1 MSRGSV
7 KAYWY
12 VVGICAMVLF
22 FLFFKLSWQPASPWV
37 LSKDDIAKA
46 LRRMP
51 NLNQLPEELTLADGE
66 QIITTV
72 PEYTIDQESQ
82 DYARKIFSQ
91 WKPDYGALAV
101 MDAHTGAI
109 LTLVSYTSEAG
120 FNSNL
125 IANNE
130 FPAASVFK
138 IVTATAAIDQRLMT
152 PDTVIPFNGR
162 GTTLYRSNVMSTNT
176 NRWTRYPSLRK
187 AFGQSVNTVF
197 GKMGIFYVGS
207 QKMAHYAELFGFN
220 QHFKSDLPLPFGT
233 TGLPTDD
240 EWSVVEAASGF
251 TASNTLSPVHG
262 AMLAAS
268 IVNNGEMMA
277 PYVVYSLKDKNT
289 GAQLYESVPE
299 LVSRTMRPQTALS
312 MRELMK
318 ETILSGTGRKSFR
331 TFSRHRKLQDVMV
344 GAKSGTLDSEN
355 PKGRC
360 DWFVGYS
367 QRGQQKLA
375 FAAVTV
381 HEKFWRVKSSTII
394 KDYLSHYYLNNKD
407 REPVGSHL

>member
-1 MSRGSV
+1 MGRVGL
-7 KAYWY
+7 KLYWY
-12 VVGICAMVLF
+12 VVGASALVLF
-22 FLFFKLSWQPASPWV
+22 FLFFKISWHPENPWQ
-37 LSKDDIAKA
+37 LAKEDIAKS
-46 LRRMP
+46 LRQLP
-51 NLNQLPEELTLADGE
+51 NLNDLPPEL
-66 QIITTV
+66 QIIGGDDE
-72 PEYTIDQESQ
+72 PISAIPQYTIDIEAQA
-82 DYARKIFSQ
+82 YARKIFQQ

-109 LTLVSYTSEAG
+109 LTLVSYTAAEG
-120 FNSNL
+120 FASNL
-125 IANNE
+125 IASNE

-138 IVTATAAIDQRLMT
+138 IVTATAAIDQNLMT

-162 GTTLYRSNVMSTNT
+162 GTTLYRNNVMSTNV
-176 NRWTRYPSLRK
+176 NKWTRYPSLRK

-197 GKMGIFYVGS
+197 GKMGVFYVGS

-220 QHFKSDLPLPFGT
+220 KNFSTDLPFGYGT

-251 TASNTLSPVHG
+251 TQSNTLSPIHG

-268 IVNNGEMMA
+268 IINNGEMMA
-277 PYVVYSLKDKNT
+277 PYVVYGLRDAEGK
-289 GAQLYESVPE
+289 QLYEAAPE

-312 MRELMK
+312 MRQLMK
-318 ETILSGTGRKSFR
+318 ETVMSGTSRKVFRSFLN
-331 TFSRHRKLQDVMV
+331 HRKLQDVKL
-344 GAKSGTLDSEN
+344 GGKTGSLDSEN

-367 QRGQQKLA
+367 QRGQHKLA

-381 HEKFWRVKSSTII
+381 HEKFWKVKSSTII
-394 KDYLSHYYLNNKD
+394 KDYLAHFYLNNKD
-407 REPVGSHL
+407 RPGNL